1 MSVVFRFILLFFL
14 VCWIA
19 GSCDMNGDPTAPET
33 IDFVESVV
41 LAILAGICCWMFA
54 RNKDIT
60 EGRRKLTTEGE

>member
-1 MSVVFRFILLFFL
+1 MRDAVIGILLMIPGVLFFLLLFFL

-54 RNKDIT
+54 RIGT
-60 EGRRKLTTEGE
+60 

>member
-54 RNKDIT
+54 RNK
-60 EGRRKLTTEGE
+60 